1 MKKRITVIIDDD
13 LIKKL
18 RIHQAKLLRKS
29 TKSVSFT
36 SVITDILK
44 KEL

>member
-1 MKKRITVIIDDD
+1 MKKRITVILDDD
-13 LIKKL
+13 GIRKL
-18 RIHQAKLLRKS
+18 RIRQTKLLKKS